1 MAIEALLVEDNAGD
15 VRLTQEAFR
24 NANELIHLHVVS
36 DGVEALAFL
45 RHEGVHIEAPRPDFI
60 LLDLNLPKMGGHEVL
75 AQIKN
80 DDRLKS
86 IPVIILTTS
95 NAEHDI
101 NKCYQLHANC
111 VVTKPVCFD
120 EFEVLVKSIS
130 DFWVSRARLPRQNAM
145 K

>member
-101 NKCYQLHANC
+101 NKCYQLQANC
-111 VVTKPVCFD
+111 VVTKPVGFD
-120 EFEVLVKSIS
+120 GFEVLVKSSS